1 MTRDPAWLSVCDNCD
16 TSTNHTT
23 TFNFANFYNYTWP
36 ALQVT
41 LANKKNW
48 DIRLFKGIIV

>member
-1 MTRDPAWLSVCDNCD
+1 MTRDPAWLSVCD

-36 ALQVT
+36 AFQVT

>member
-1 MTRDPAWLSVCDNCD
+1 MTRDPAWWSVCD

-36 ALQVT
+36 AFQVT
-41 LANKKNW
+41 LATKNW
-48 DIRLFKGIIV
+48 DKRLFKGIIV